1 MSKSNASFKRKKETL
16 DPARNK
22 NNMIENQMLSLE
34 ELAKMSLEESCNEEE
49 LHCNEEELDCLKRI
63 IFTQAQIDKHAHHL
77 LIVQK

>member
-49 LHCNEEELDCLKRI
+49 LDCLKRI